1 MVFHTNPHN
10 GFRALLKDSELRHSK
25 NGDRRDSKSFRHFY
39 IMTALQQGIP
49 AGQLQEQCDVSE
61 AIIRNH
67 YGRHLQPRMFKESL
81 IQVAHPQNP

>member
-1 MVFHTNPHN
+1 M
-10 GFRALLKDSELRHSK
+10 GRSSK

-49 AGQLQEQCDVSE
+49 AGQLQELCDVSE

-67 YGRHLQPRMFKESL
+67 YG
-81 IQVAHPQNP
+81 